1 MAVSNGMYRPLM
13 SPVRIELPEWTREQQ
28 AAIALAY
35 LSARYRTWQS
45 WGRDTDLYGRSG
57 AVPPL

>member
-1 MAVSNGMYRPLM
+1 MYRPLM